1 MREEILWPCLPS
13 LITHRNAPVPMDQ
26 DLEEGGGK
34 GIFHSR
40 LILSSLISPICV
52 VDGHSDYP
60 KLGAN
65 PPLPGESD
73 FQDSSRQLFS
83 MYLEIGEKQDEKT
96 AERWKADAEVILIFV
111 SPYIAI
117 HENTPSTGMS

>member
-1 MREEILWPCLPS
+1 M
-13 LITHRNAPVPMDQ
+13 AQ
-26 DLEEGGGK
+26 DLEGGDGK

-40 LILSSLISPICV
+40 LVLSSLISTPCV
-52 VDGHSDYP
+52 VDDHSDWP
-60 KLGAN
+60 QLGVN

-83 MYLEIGEKQDEKT
+83 MYLMIGEEQDNKT
-96 AERWKADAEVILIFV
+96 VECWKADAGVILIFV
-111 SPYIAI
+111 SPCITI